1 MYRLYYN
8 IYINAIKLIGKT
20 IADITGITEKLGG
33 TKNISYNPV
42 KLHPSENF
50 EDLNNALQ
58 SCNTTVRI
66 DTVLEEHGL
75 QKVQNLSEH
84 IKELYTNNK
93 LNTLSSDNI
102 NEFINQHNYNNLAQ
116 TSKGITGISNAI
128 TEYNKNIAGS
138 ETNARKFSQALQSTN
153 SNFAGYISGLN
164 GGKASLAGY
173 SAQLVAAKAK
183 TFALQTATMAMNTVL
198 SFGIGTAVS
207 MAVNGIMY
215 LVNYTKIQKE
225 NFENAKTTAEQY
237 ANAIRGLQ
245 EESTKT
251 AKTAE
256 DLKKRYAGLVQ
267 GVNPFTNENKNL
279 SNKDYNE
286 FLDLNQKLAEIFP
299 GLTKKYDENG
309 NAILGLSGGIDT
321 VITKIQELI
330 KQENLLK
337 MAELDDS
344 LKKYA
349 EGDGDNKGQLSVID
363 GYAEK
368 AEEAQE
374 IYDIYNKFNDL
385 FAGKNVGTDELG
397 ANEIEKVAEKAGLK
411 FTDIDSSY
419 GTWDLSTL
427 SGINQKKLHEAFE
440 TFFKEVSE
448 DRDKAK
454 ALLNNANQD
463 MSSQMMFWV
472 SDSVL
477 YKQGGE
483 NLKTAITNMVNGIN
497 WAEYG
502 VQDLE
507 GIKELIQKNVLT
519 PISIIIN
526 NPEQKKQFT
535 DSLNNLLDI
544 DYSSMPVE
552 KAKSSIIQYLTV
564 LMDLFNS
571 YLPDTDK
578 KNLEDMQKLFG
589 FDNYQQN
596 KGYKDILLPDNVEE
610 APVSFAKAWKELK
623 SATDDSLKNITSGL
637 LNMANAGTLTPDT
650 LNSVKGYNI
659 LLDKTRLS
667 AEKIVEE
674 IYKLRDV
681 DFTSMLAS
689 MHGGISSISNILAT
703 KKNNLDNK
711 ETSGNG
717 IGADI
722 LSGMPEGIKKCSKEY
737 QHFVN
742 ILGNG
747 SSQMDECQKAA
758 NKLAAAYLDSNYFLE
773 KLDNSNKDATI
784 SMLEEMGITNAEAI
798 VMQMLTE
805 KKEAYALKT
814 QIAADET
821 INFSNTTWAAI
832 SSTNAYQ
839 IASEQAQAALY
850 RLYLQE
856 YVLNNSKLSLRD
868 KAKALKDYALSMG
881 ETALV
886 AEASAYALEKSELE
900 ITNKNGKK
908 KKKKNNKY
916 FSNFTDYME
925 KHLPHFKKIIPDI
938 SAGNA
943 GSTGSGNTS
952 GNIPKTPS
960 SKSTKAKESKTE
972 IDWLARAIDSI
983 INKTDLLAAKL
994 ENLFT
999 NKRISKN
1006 LKKQIKEASKEIKK
1020 ARSNAEKYKNKANK
1034 TSLPANL
1041 KRKARS
1047 GKITGSH
1054 RELVKVYGKK
1064 TAGKIGKYIKYYS
1077 KYQKAI
1083 KSAKKA
1089 AVKKKNLEQDLED
1102 NTTLSKRNANI
1113 NQQIRLTKKLQDAY
1127 AKAEK
1132 NYKNKADSI
1141 KLDKELKKLARNG
1154 KIKGSYKEL
1163 IKKYG
1168 SGTAQKIEE
1177 YQKYYDKSKDAQKSR
1192 IEAKTSERE
1201 LRKSKHQNIA
1211 DDAEARI
1218 NKLNAQAASQ
1228 ITVEKK
1234 NLYLKQS
1241 AKWIK
1246 ESYNAQIKIAK
1257 LEKDS
1262 VKAAQL
1268 KAEKKKALNDLEI
1281 QTFQNLQD
1289 EYDSYVSLYSAEA
1302 GNARNAK
1309 EKEASI
1315 KKQAAYLKKSYS
1327 QQIKIANAEGNTAL
1341 KKQLQ
1346 IDKAKELLELN
1357 SQIYQNYADEY
1368 NASAGLANAQAVNA
1382 LSAKEKNKYE
1392 QKSLEYTIQEY
1403 KYLYQAAKLKNDTI
1417 EMARLEAEIRKTAN
1431 DSAKTQFDNI
1441 SEEYGHKLDEIDRT
1455 SSFINNQVSLTES
1468 RNGFITASLYEKLV
1482 KSEEEHLNMLLL
1494 EKAALEE
1501 NFKNVETGSSQWF
1514 EMRDIIWSVDEA
1526 IQSSNASIT
1535 ENKQKTMESRRELA
1549 ELGRSVIDNI
1559 NSEADFYEKILS
1571 YRNMFDNDTGTITN
1585 AGTTTLALH
1594 AGKISNKIAQKDL
1607 IQKQIEQLDKDFVSG
1622 NNNISFKDYYETR
1635 KGLIEQQQDYITGCY
1650 EEAEAIKELC
1660 EDGYGRQ
1667 KDAMENLIDKY
1678 KQTLQSEKNLRDYEE
1693 RASKQTANIASI
1705 KKQIEALKGNTTEEA
1720 RAKMQKLA
1728 VQLNEAEKD
1737 LEDTEYDKYIS
1748 DQEEILDNLL
1758 EEFEN
1763 FTSRQLADMEGL
1775 IGKVINAMPS
1785 SSSIVNNTL
1794 NEIAGIWGIEL
1805 SNALNASTLTGDY
1818 STIADQSSATASI
1831 AQNIYDAV
1839 TGNYAGLSDNLLSV
1853 SSILQE
1859 MYNWLASNNFTTDIV
1874 DAINNINIYNPG
1886 NYTDTST
1893 NIPNINDPDTEHIWD
1908 NNNDVNTEL
1917 LNTITKMINTIGQD
1931 IYGQDKAGNSWSSR
1945 ISSDGLSQMLYENT
1959 GRILDDDRILGLA
1972 QLLGINTNGL
1982 TSSQIVTD
1990 LKGLGY
1996 NSGQYGELRN
2006 TIATELSN
2014 QLGWTE
2020 HLTSI
2025 NNNAGG
2031 SSTMGNETKEQ
2042 IDNAGILYKVSNYIS
2057 TSARKPQGSEQMAL
2071 PSDPLNS
2078 YIYSRI
2084 NKILDTEHSKNL
2096 AEMLGVNTQD
2106 SISTWK
2112 KNAAASLKNIGYS
2125 QGGIAETL
2133 KKIPGENGDDGWC
2146 VVQRGEGILNLEQ
2159 TKQFGELVNNLP
2171 GLNNYTAMLPG
2182 LYNSAYNTTARN
2194 DSNVNVGD
2202 IVFNIDG
2209 SNVTDVDSF
2218 IRTMQQS
2225 IKGRDFMTD
2234 VVLSKISKGNS
2245 FAFMKY

>member
-1 MYRLYYN
+1 M
-8 IYINAIKLIGKT
+8 
-20 IADITGITEKLGG
+20 
-33 TKNISYNPV
+33 
-42 KLHPSENF
+42 
-50 EDLNNALQ
+50 
-58 SCNTTVRI
+58 
-66 DTVLEEHGL
+66 
-75 QKVQNLSEH
+75 
-84 IKELYTNNK
+84 
-93 LNTLSSDNI
+93 
-102 NEFINQHNYNNLAQ
+102 
-116 TSKGITGISNAI
+116 
-128 TEYNKNIAGS
+128 
-138 ETNARKFSQALQSTN
+138 QSTN

-173 SAQLVAAKAK
+173 SAQLAAAKAK

-256 DLKKRYAGLVQ
+256 DLKKRYAELVQ
-267 GVNPFTNENKNL
+267 GINPFTNENKNL
-279 SNKDYNE
+279 SNEDYNE
-286 FLDLNQKLAEIFP
+286 FLDLNQKLAELFP

-363 GYAEK
+363 VYAEK

-374 IYDIYNKFNDL
+374 IYDIYNKFNNL
-385 FAGKNVGTDELG
+385 FSGKKVGTDELG
-397 ANEIEKVAEKAGLK
+397 ANEIEKVASKAGLK

-427 SGINQKKLHEAFE
+427 SDVNQKKLHEAFE
-440 TFFKEVSE
+440 TFFKEISE

-472 SDSVL
+472 SDSIP
-477 YKQGGE
+477 YKQGSE

-502 VQDLE
+502 IKDLE

-535 DSLNNLLDI
+535 DALSNLLDI
-544 DYSSMPVE
+544 DYSNMPLE
-552 KAKSSIIQYLTV
+552 KARSSITQYLTV
-564 LMDLFNS
+564 IMDMFNS
-571 YLPDTDK
+571 YLPDAGK
-578 KNLEDMQKLFG
+578 KNLKDMQKLFG

-596 KGYKDILLPDNVEE
+596 TGYKSILPPDNVQETV
-610 APVSFAKAWKELK
+610 VSFAKAWKELK
-623 SATDDSLKNITSGL
+623 FSSDDSLKNITSGL
-637 LNMANAGTLTPDT
+637 LSMANAGTLTPDT
-650 LNSVKGYNI
+650 LNSVKNYNI
-659 LLDKTRLS
+659 LLDKTGLS
-667 AEKIVEE
+667 AEKVVEE

-703 KKNNLDNK
+703 KKNNLGK
-711 ETSGNG
+711 EETAGNG

-722 LSGMPEGIKKCSKEY
+722 LSAMPAGIKKCSKEY

-742 ILGNG
+742 TLGNG

-856 YVLNNSKLSLRD
+856 YILNNSKLSLRD

-900 ITNKNGKK
+900 ITNKDGKK

-938 SAGNA
+938 S
-943 GSTGSGNTS
+943 TGNT
-952 GNIPKTPS
+952 GNVNNTGNVPKTSPG
-960 SKSTKAKESKTE
+960 KSTKVQESKTE

-983 INKTDLLAAKL
+983 ISKTDLLAAKL
-994 ENLFT
+994 ENIFI

-1006 LKKQIKEASKEIKK
+1006 LKKQIKEAGKEIQK
-1020 ARSNAEKYKNKANK
+1020 ARNKAEKYKNKANK
-1034 TSLPANL
+1034 TSLPADL
-1041 KRKARS
+1041 KRKARN

-1054 RELVKVYGKK
+1054 KELVKAYGKN
-1064 TAGKIGKYIKYYS
+1064 TAGRIEQYKKYYS
-1077 KYQKAI
+1077 KYQNAV
-1083 KSAKKA
+1083 KSAVKSA
-1089 AVKKKNLEQDLED
+1089 AKKKNLEQKLAD
-1102 NTTLSKRNANI
+1102 NTTLNKRNANI
-1113 NQQIRLTKKLQDAY
+1113 NQQIKLTKKLQDAY
-1127 AKAEK
+1127 IKAEK

-1141 KLDKELKKLARNG
+1141 KLDKELKELARNG

-1163 IKKYG
+1163 IKEYG
-1168 SGTAQKIEE
+1168 SGTAKKIEE
-1177 YQKYYDKSKDAQKSR
+1177 YQKYYDKSKEARKSR

-1201 LRKSKHQNIA
+1201 LRKSKQQNIA

-1218 NKLNAQAASQ
+1218 NKLNAQAGNQVTA
-1228 ITVEKK
+1228 EKK
-1234 NLYLKQS
+1234 NQYLTQS

-1246 ESYNAQIKIAK
+1246 KSYNAQVKIAK

-1268 KAEKKKALNDLEI
+1268 KAEKEKAFNDLKI

-1289 EYDSYVSLYSAEA
+1289 EYDSYVSLYSAKAE
-1302 GNARNAK
+1302 NAKSAK

-1315 KKQAAYLKKSYS
+1315 KKQAGYLKKSYN
-1327 QQIKIANAEGNTAL
+1327 QQIEIAKASGNTAL

-1346 IDKAKELLELN
+1346 VEKTKELLELN

-1368 NASAGLANAQAVNA
+1368 NASAGLANTQAVNA

-1403 KYLYQAAKLKNDTI
+1403 KYLYQAAKLKNDTV
-1417 EMARLEAEIRKTAN
+1417 EMARLEAEIQKAAN

-1441 SEEYGHKLDEIDRT
+1441 SEEYGHKLDEIDKT
-1455 SSFINNQVSLTES
+1455 SSFINNQITLTES
-1468 RNGFITASLYEKLV
+1468 INGFITASLYEKLV
-1482 KSEEEHLNMLLL
+1482 KAEEEHLNMLFK

-1526 IQSSNASIT
+1526 IQSSNASIA
-1535 ENKQKTMESRRELA
+1535 ENKQKTMESKRELA

-1571 YRNMFDNDTGTITN
+1571 YKNMFDDDTGIITT

-1607 IQKQIEQLDKDFVSG
+1607 IQKQIVQLDKDFVSG
-1622 NNNISFKDYYETR
+1622 DNNISFKDYYETR
-1635 KGLIEQQQDYITGCY
+1635 KELIEQQQDYITGCY

-1667 KDAMENLIDKY
+1667 KEVMESLIDKY

-1693 RASKQTANIASI
+1693 RTSKQTANIASI
-1705 KKQIEALKGNTTEEA
+1705 KKQIEALKGNTPEEA

-1737 LEDTEYDKYIS
+1737 LEDTEYNKYIS

-1763 FTSRQLADMEGL
+1763 FTSRQLSDMEGL

-1785 SSSIVNNTL
+1785 NSSIVNNTL
-1794 NEIAGIWGIEL
+1794 NEIAGMWGIEL

-1818 STIADQSSATASI
+1818 STIADQSSATALI

-1839 TGNYAGLSDNLLSV
+1839 TGNYTGLSDSLLSV
-1853 SSILQE
+1853 SSILQG
-1859 MYNWLASNNFTTDIV
+1859 MYNWLSSNNFTTDIV

-1893 NIPNINDPDTEHIWD
+1893 KVPNINDPDTKHTWD
-1908 NNNDVNTEL
+1908 NNNSVNTEL
-1917 LNTITKMINTIGQD
+1917 LNTINKMINTIGQD
-1931 IYGQDKAGNSWSSR
+1931 VYGQDKAGNNWSSR

-1996 NSGQYGELRN
+1996 NGGQYGELRN
-2006 TIATELSN
+2006 TIAKELSN

-2020 HLTSI
+2020 HLTVI
-2025 NNNAGG
+2025 NSNAGR
-2031 SSTMGNETKEQ
+2031 SSAMGNESKEQ
-2042 IDNAGILYKVSNYIS
+2042 IDNAGILYKISNYIS

-2071 PSDPLNS
+2071 SSDPLNS

-2096 AEMLGVNTQD
+2096 AEMLGINTKD

-2133 KKIPGENGDDGWC
+2133 KKVPGETGDDGWC

-2159 TKQFGELVNNLP
+2159 TKQLGELADNLP

-2182 LYNSAYNTTARN
+2182 LYTSAYNTIAKN
-2194 DSNVNVGD
+2194 NSNVNMGD

-2225 IKGRDFMTD
+2225 IKGRDFMAD